1 MSRSI
6 KHKII
11 YDKIFLTV
19 LKYITGEINLQN
31 AIKNLKQYGFS
42 DKNINDVL
50 KTTQR
55 NNILQIR
62 KK

>member
-11 YDKIFLTV
+11 YDKIFLTM
-19 LKYITGEINLQN
+19 LTYIKGKINLQN
-31 AIKNLKQYGFS
+31 AIKNLKQNGFS
-42 DKNINDVL
+42 DKNITVVL
-50 KTTQR
+50 KTHIN
-55 NNILQIR
+55 NNILQIQ